1 MKEIRLH
8 GEKIVYGK
16 GSLKCLSEL
25 VHKRAFIITSGS
37 SMFKNG
43 SISHIENY
51 LKEAD
56 ASYTIFRGVQK
67 NPDTN
72 VVMEILKKMEE
83 FKPDTVIAV
92 GGGSP
97 IDAAKV
103 ASLFYEFKEINFN
116 NVLSIS
122 LPEKR
127 EKLKII
133 AVPSTSGT
141 GSEVTKA
148 AVITFKDRNIKVGIK
163 TAAFIPDIAVLDPD
177 ITISM
182 PKNIAAETGM
192 DAMTHLM
199 ESYIN
204 KNIDYYTEC
213 IAEGAIINLLHALP
227 SSCLY
232 CDAES
237 RDRVHVYQSI
247 AGSVLAN
254 VGLGMSHGISH
265 AFGGRYDLGHGLLN
279 GICLPYVLLWNEKDP
294 EVKERINKLSRLAGE
309 DIISA
314 IINLKLK
321 IGIPKGFFEILD
333 EETFKKDL
341 PLLVE
346 NSLKGSTQ
354 VNPVKISKE
363 DMELILTSIYY
374 GKEF

>member
-16 GSLKCLSEL
+16 GSLKYLSA
-25 VHKRAFIITSGS
+25 VGHKRVFIITSGS
-37 SMFKNG
+37 SMFENG
-43 SISHIENY
+43 TIPAVENY
-51 LKEAD
+51 LKGAST
-56 ASYTIFRGVQK
+56 SYTIFRGVQK

-72 VVMEILKKMEE
+72 VVMEIVDKMHE
-83 FKPDTVIAV
+83 FKPDIVIAV

-103 ASLFYEFKEINFN
+103 ASLFYEYKEINFS

-141 GSEVTKA
+141 GSEVSKA
-148 AVITFKDRNIKVGIK
+148 AVITFKDKDIKIGIK
-163 TAAFIPDIAVLDPD
+163 TPAFIPDIAVLDPD
-177 ITISM
+177 ITMSM

-232 CDAES
+232 CDEES
-237 RDRVHVYQSI
+237 RDRVHAYQSI

-254 VGLGMSHGISH
+254 VGLGMSHGIAH

-279 GICLPYVLLWNEKDP
+279 GISLPYVLLWNKKDP
-294 EVKERINKLSRLAGE
+294 EVKERLNKLSCLAGE

-314 IINLKLK
+314 IINLNQR
-321 IGIPKGFFEILD
+321 IGIPKGFCEILD
-333 EETFKKDL
+333 EDTFKKDL

>member
-8 GEKIVYGK
+8 GEKIIYGK
-16 GSLKCLSEL
+16 GSLKCLSAIGQ
-25 VHKRAFIITSGS
+25 KRAFVITSGS

-43 SISHIENY
+43 TISDIEKY
-51 LKEAD
+51 LKEAG
-56 ASYTIFRGVQK
+56 ASYTIFSGVQK

-72 VVMEILKKMEE
+72 VVMEILEKMDE

-103 ASLFYEFKEINFN
+103 ASLFYEFKEINFD
-116 NVLSIS
+116 NVFSIS

-127 EKLKII
+127 EKVKII

-163 TAAFIPDIAVLDPD
+163 TAAFIPDIAILDPD
-177 ITISM
+177 ITMSM

-192 DAMTHLM
+192 DAMTHLI

-213 IAEGAIINLLHALP
+213 ISEGAIINLLNALP

-232 CDAES
+232 CDKES

-279 GICLPYVLLWNEKDP
+279 GICLPYVLLWNKKDP
-294 EVKERINKLSRLAGE
+294 EVKGRLDKLSRLAGE

-314 IINLKLK
+314 IINLKHR

-333 EETFKKDL
+333 EETFKKDF
-341 PLLVE
+341 PLLIE

-354 VNPVKISKE
+354 VNPIKISKE